1 MTSDLFLM
9 PAELA
14 RRWRRSGQTLANWR
28 SRRVGPPYIKLGR
41 RVLYRLSEIEAVE
54 RGATYSRPE
63 AATSDNSFGKSTA

>member
-1 MTSDLFLM
+1 MTDLFLM

-41 RVLYRLSEIEAVE
+41 RVLYRLSEIEAIE
-54 RGATYSRPE
+54 RGATSIRSGLRPDE
-63 AATSDNSFGKSTA
+63 NCTANSVS